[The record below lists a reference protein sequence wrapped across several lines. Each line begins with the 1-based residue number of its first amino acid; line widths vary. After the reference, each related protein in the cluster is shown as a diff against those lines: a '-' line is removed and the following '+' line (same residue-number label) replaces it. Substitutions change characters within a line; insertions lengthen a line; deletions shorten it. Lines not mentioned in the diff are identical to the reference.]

1 MWQGLTAA
9 DVPAGVRSVRAWRR
23 SWLLGFTSAVIAR
36 VRAAEQRAAVQ
47 AGQQHTGSGPGT
59 ALVLADRS
67 RIIEAE
73 LGRAYPVTRK
83 SRMTY
88 SGNGYGAGYAHGQ
101 QADLGS
107 GRLTGTPS
115 RALDGGAGN
124 SRGQAHP
131 GRDTVRPG
139 SGEVPARGCC
149 PARSP
154 AAGPVA

>member
-1 MWQGLTAA
+1 MAGPDRR

-73 LGRAYPVTRK
+73 FGRAYPVTRK

-107 GRLTGTPS
+107 GRAHRDAIP
-115 RALDGGAGN
+115 GAGRG
-124 SRGQAHP
+124 SR
-131 GRDTVRPG
+131 
-139 SGEVPARGCC
+139 
-149 PARSP
+149 
-154 AAGPVA
+154 